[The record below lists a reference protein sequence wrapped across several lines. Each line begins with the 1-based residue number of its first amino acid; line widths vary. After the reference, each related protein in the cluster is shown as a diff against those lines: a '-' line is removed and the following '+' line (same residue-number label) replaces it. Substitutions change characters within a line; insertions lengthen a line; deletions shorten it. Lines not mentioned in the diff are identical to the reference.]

1 MLSLS
6 SNDVVAR
13 EGNRAGLS
21 WPLVVAAFTFLL
33 LLTRAGMLQDGDTY
47 WHIVAG
53 RWMLQHHVIPSVDPF
68 SYTMPG
74 APWIAHEW
82 LSEIVYAAAFT
93 LGGWSGIVGVAAAAF
108 AAALAILTR
117 YLLRHLEP
125 LYALVFVA
133 MAFSLATQHLLARP
147 HTLAAPLLVF
157 WAVALLRAR
166 EAGRAPPL
174 WVALLMAVWANLH
187 GSFPFGLALAAVFGA
202 EAILVS
208 GGSAA
213 RWRAAQQWGGFL
225 LASLLASMANPHGL
239 YGLVFAYDLSQMKFI
254 NSVSEWRP
262 TEFDGV
268 QPLEIWMLI
277 AAVALFTRGL
287 KLPPVRIVLIVGL
300 LHLALHHRRH
310 SDLIG
315 FLAPAIVAEALG
327 AQWFAVRGKGEQAAS
342 LDRLFKSLASPARAA
357 TCAIVMACLAVA
369 GVAATRIDAL
379 RPPPLTT
386 PDAALAAL
394 SAAYPGGFSSS
405 PGRVFNSYEFAG
417 YLIFTGVAPF
427 IDGRGDMYGDKFF
440 FRYKDALELKN
451 PDSLPELLDQYH
463 IGWTL
468 LRPELPAV
476 ALLDRLPGWKR
487 FYADDTAVIHIHTPK

>member
-1 MLSLS
+1 ML
-6 SNDVVAR
+6 
-13 EGNRAGLS
+13 E
-21 WPLVVAAFTFLL
+21 
-33 LLTRAGMLQDGDTY
+33 DGDTY

-53 RWMLQHHVIPSVDPF
+53 RWMFQHHAIPSVDPF
-68 SYTMPG
+68 SFTMPG
-74 APWIAHEW
+74 APWVAHEW
-82 LSEIVYAAAFT
+82 LSEIVYAAAFS
-93 LGGWSGIVGVAAAAF
+93 LGGWSGVVGVAAAAF
-108 AAALAILTR
+108 AAALAILAR

-166 EAGRAPPL
+166 EANRAPPM
-174 WVALLMAVWANLH
+174 WVALLMTVWANLH

-202 EAILVS
+202 EAILTS
-208 GGSAA
+208 ENSTA
-213 RWRAAQQWGGFL
+213 RSLTARRWSGFL
-225 LASLLASMANPHGL
+225 LAALLASMANPHGVYAL
-239 YGLVFAYDLSQMKFI
+239 AFAYDLNQMKFI
-254 NSVSEWRP
+254 NSVVEWRP

-287 KLPPVRIVLIVGL
+287 KLPPVRIMLIVGL

-310 SDLIG
+310 SDLFG

-327 AQWFAVRGKGEQAAS
+327 AQWFANRRGEGKQAAS
-342 LDRLFKSLASPARAA
+342 LDRLFTSLAPPARAA
-357 TCAIVMACLAVA
+357 TCAIVLACLAIV

-379 RPPPLTT
+379 RPPPVTT
-386 PDAALAAL
+386 PEAALAAL
-394 SAAYPGGFSSS
+394 SAAYPGGFASS
-405 PGRVFNSYEFAG
+405 PGKVFNSYEFAG

-427 IDGRGDMYGDKFF
+427 IDARGDMYGDKFF
-440 FRYKDALELKN
+440 FRYQEALDVKN
-451 PDSLPELLDQYH
+451 SDSLLKILDQYH

-468 LRPELPAV
+468 LRPDLPAV
-476 ALLDRLPGWKR
+476 ALLDRLPGWRR
-487 FYADDTAVIHIHTPK
+487 FYADDTAVIHIRYAPK